1 MKINIQETKRYSS
14 LAIRYSIAIV
24 YFWFG
29 VLKPLG
35 LSPAEDL
42 VTSTLFFIPPQAALY
57 AIGFWEIAIGA
68 LMLKRKTV
76 KYGLLLLFLHLPGI
90 LSPIVFMPDLIF
102 QQFPHVL
109 TLEGQYVFK
118 NLITAGAA
126 LKLVSEELERNPEL
140 KSYFEEFIE

>member
-1 MKINIQETKRYSS
+1 MELTNQKAERYSS

-29 VLKPLG
+29 ILKPLG

-42 VTSTLFFIPPQAALY
+42 VTSTLFFLPPQAALY
-57 AIGFWEIAIGA
+57 LIGFWEMAIGVM
-68 LMLKRKTV
+68 MLHRKTV
-76 KYGLLLLFLHLPGI
+76 KYSLGLLFLHLPGI
-90 LSPIVFMPDLIF
+90 LSPILFMPDLIF

-118 NLITAGAA
+118 NLIITGAA
-126 LKLVSEELERNPEL
+126 LKLVSEQFNLQQI
-140 KSYFEEFIE
+140 EEDYL